1 MSSQATTSNLMSR
14 NSTGVAFTLL
24 SGARIPGAT
33 RASMITLVKPPTA
46 ALVAWL
52 IFGETFTELQWI
64 GFVTVLG
71 SLFMFEILA
80 RTD

>member
-14 NSTGVAFTLL
+14 NSIHIAFTLL
-24 SGARIPGAT
+24 SGAGVIF
-33 RASMITLVKPPTA
+33 LPTA

-52 IFGETFTELQWI
+52 IFGETFTGLQWV
-64 GFVTVLG
+64 GFATVLG